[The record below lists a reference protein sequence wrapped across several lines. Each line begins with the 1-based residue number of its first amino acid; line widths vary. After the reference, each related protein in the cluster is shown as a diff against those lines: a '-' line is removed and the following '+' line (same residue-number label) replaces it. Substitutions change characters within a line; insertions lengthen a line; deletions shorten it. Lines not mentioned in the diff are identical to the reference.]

1 VPSAEHGRTPDAMVV
16 LARQSRC
23 SHDGAKDVAP
33 WDNCADRRAGVQS
46 LVPRVQ
52 DPRHGCSPIGKARAA
67 SARSPLAEAAFVFTR
82 EGVWERR
89 LPEPASGHEMKVP
102 QLMRKMRL
110 MGNMPRLRA
119 AVGLTLLCFALLPLR
134 AIALPLTLFR
144 YEDQAQR
151 YCPADT
157 VVWLDLRKRIYYS
170 RGQRYYGH
178 GFNGSFVCQ
187 NEARSGGYRRSLMG
201 LR

>member
-1 VPSAEHGRTPDAMVV
+1 
-16 LARQSRC
+16 
-23 SHDGAKDVAP
+23 
-33 WDNCADRRAGVQS
+33 
-46 LVPRVQ
+46 
-52 DPRHGCSPIGKARAA
+52 
-67 SARSPLAEAAFVFTR
+67 
-82 EGVWERR
+82 
-89 LPEPASGHEMKVP
+89 MKVP

-110 MGNMPRLRA
+110 MGNTPRLRA

-178 GFNGSFVCQ
+178 GLNGSFVCH